1 MAATWALVIMATSP
15 LNMPACCLETTS
27 AWGSIQIKALRQH
40 THYSVSYIQRLLPMT
55 GMVMLHQVSFIFYFF
70 STLFFYIIIHLNTT
84 VLETNIVTY
93 LNIVRTKLTTLFIE
107 RLGSSSC
114 HFHIVLWYHRW
125 CIVHKDM
132 KSSWILATLL
142 KALESKLSQ
151 WKILEL

>member
-15 LNMPACCLETTS
+15 LNKLPACCLETTS

-55 GMVMLHQVSFIFYFF
+55 GMVMLYQVSFIFYFF
-70 STLFFYIIIHLNTT
+70 STLFFYMIIHLNTT

-114 HFHIVLWYHRW
+114 HFHIVLWYHRG
-125 CIVHKDM
+125 CIVHIKI
-132 KSSWILATLL
+132 W
-142 KALESKLSQ
+142 KALEF
-151 WKILEL
+151 

>member
-1 MAATWALVIMATSP
+1 MATSP

-27 AWGSIQIKALRQH
+27 AWESIQIKAFREH
-40 THYSVSYIQRLLPMT
+40 THYSVSYIPTT

-93 LNIVRTKLTTLFIE
+93 LNIVKIKLTILFTE

-114 HFHIVLWYHRW
+114 HFHMVLWYHRW

-132 KSSWILATLL
+132 KSSWIFDTVLI
-142 KALESKLSQ
+142 ALESKLSQ
-151 WKILEL
+151 WKILVLNIL

>member
-1 MAATWALVIMATSP
+1 MFGCNLGTGDYGHITIEH
-15 LNMPACCLETTS
+15 CLETTS

-40 THYSVSYIQRLLPMT
+40 THHSVSYIQRLLPMT

-142 KALESKLSQ
+142 KALESKLSR